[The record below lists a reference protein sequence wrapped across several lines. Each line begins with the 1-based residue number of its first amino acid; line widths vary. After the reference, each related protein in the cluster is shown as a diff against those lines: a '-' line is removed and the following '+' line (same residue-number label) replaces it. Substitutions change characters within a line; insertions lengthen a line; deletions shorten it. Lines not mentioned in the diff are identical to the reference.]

1 MSMHRMKC
9 RNSLCAFE
17 GMMEAK
23 SEQSFMKKAFLV
35 KKIENDKRKGMAP
48 VMVSMNVRCPKCG
61 ARWRMRGDQLR

>member
-1 MSMHRMKC
+1 MSKHRMKC

-23 SEQSFMKKAFLV
+23 SEQSFMKKAFLD
-35 KKIENDKRKGMAP
+35 KKNANDKRKGVAP
-48 VMVSMNVRCPKCG
+48 VVATMNVRCPKCG